1 MSKRSNAIVVLLLL
15 RRIYFSL
22 LIDIFNLIKI
32 NNYITMQNPTLP
44 DFIFWNKWSIDLLN
58 ICGAVHKL
66 RLSLLMGEGG
76 SAKRWCNFISLFSKM
91 GDRGE
96 GEVKNLKKW
105 VMYVPRTHTKKKFIH
120 LFSISEIELIES
132 AALLYFSPNSQTT
145 ITSSR
150 CLFL

>member
-15 RRIYFSL
+15 RRMFFSL

-66 RLSLLMGEGG
+66 RLSLPMGEGG

-91 GDRGE
+91 GDKGE
-96 GEVKNLKKW
+96 GGVKNPKKW
-105 VMYVPRTHTKKKFIH
+105 VMYNTKKSSFT
-120 LFSISEIELIES
+120 
-132 AALLYFSPNSQTT
+132 YFPFQRLNWLNQQLSYTFPLTLKQ
-145 ITSSR
+145 
-150 CLFL
+150 L